1 MRNFWSIL
9 GAYLAAWA
17 IFFVYSATVGRRLT
31 RLEEELR
38 RLKDRASR
46 QG

>member
-9 GAYLAAWA
+9 IAYLVAWA

-31 RLEEELR
+31 RLEDDLR
-38 RLKDRASR
+38 RLKDRIVKS
-46 QG
+46 